1 MKSRTG
7 GIIGTVAA
15 GLLCGIPG
23 IILACTG
30 VLAIVESAGSTGGG
44 SAAQNTLIG
53 AIGFILGGAVLVV
66 IPIAVGFFALR
77 RRENPPPAPAMTVAP
92 SASVRTAP
100 QTAGP
105 LPAAA
110 VQPTAA
116 AVTNAAAA
124 SAASSSQTAPPGM
137 DPSAQVVYDRIMAL
151 NRPTAPYQI
160 LDGRG
165 QNVDL
170 IAEWKIVDAKWHE
183 IFAKAG
189 LTKVFRIHMKLDAA
203 RREVRAQDQEFTV
216 SWKAGV
222 PSLSFAASTFRGQ
235 QSSISFGTAYAF
247 TEDLAPGQ
255 VYKYRFSTNEIKKPI
270 QDAVAACGWKY
281 KGVAF
286 GKL

>member
-30 VLAIVESAGSTGGG
+30 VLAIAGGGQSTGSAGG
-44 SAAQNTLIG
+44 AQNTLIG
-53 AIGFILGGAVLVV
+53 AIAFLVGGAVLAL

-77 RRENPPPAPAMTVAP
+77 RRESSPSAPAMPPAPSAP
-92 SASVRTAP
+92 ARPAPQPAGPIPASV
-100 QTAGP
+100 
-105 LPAAA
+105 
-110 VQPTAA
+110 VQPA
-116 AVTNAAAA
+116 AAAA
-124 SAASSSQTAPPGM
+124 SASAAPAASSSQAAPSGM
-137 DPSAQVVYDRIMAL
+137 DPAARVVYDRIMAL

-160 LDGRG
+160 LDGKAE
-165 QNVDL
+165 NVDL
-170 IAEWKIVDAKWHE
+170 IAEWKIVDAKWYE
-183 IFAKAG
+183 IFAKAN
-189 LTKVFRIHMKLDAA
+189 LSKVFRIHMKLDPA
-203 RREVRAQDQEFTV
+203 RREVRAQDHEFTV
-216 SWKAGV
+216 SWKAGI
-222 PSLSFAASTFRGQ
+222 PSLSFSASTFRGQ
-235 QSSISFGTAYAF
+235 QSSVSVGTAYAF

-255 VYKYRFSTNEIKKPI
+255 VYKYRFNTNELKKPI